1 MLSLMLLVVIV
12 VVAGWAWTLRT
23 KLRRQTGMLAAMA
36 YLEHRRS
43 RVFADIN
50 SPKPLA
56 EILETITDLT
66 SSMLNGAPCWC
77 EIADG
82 VRLGHYPEDADR
94 LHILHE
100 EIPARSGRPL
110 GTLFAGLDSKG
121 LPGMHRTF
129 VREMEILSGGAQLA
143 MLAME
148 TRRRNSELMHRSEVD
163 LLTNIG
169 NRRSLGER
177 LDALIEEA
185 RQNGSV
191 FGLIYIDLDEFKPI
205 NDRYGHHVGDL
216 FLQLIAQRLKKQLR
230 SHDLLAR
237 LGGDEFAA
245 LLPMVRNRTRVEE
258 IVRRLEYS
266 LKEPFSIE
274 GNLLQGSASFGYS
287 FYPEDGDTREGLLD
301 AADSAMYAAK
311 NLRKHA
317 EGKTARRQGSATE
330 DQGRT

>member
-1 MLSLMLLVVIV
+1 MRASRFQPDRRSLPCARGHDLRSTRRCLLCPCADLNSKGSRCGASLNMLSLMLLVVIV

-129 VREMEILSGGAQLA
+129 VRKWRSFQEGRSWPCWPWKPAGA
-143 MLAME
+143 
-148 TRRRNSELMHRSEVD
+148 TPN
-163 LLTNIG
+163 
-169 NRRSLGER
+169 
-177 LDALIEEA
+177 
-185 RQNGSV
+185 
-191 FGLIYIDLDEFKPI
+191 
-205 NDRYGHHVGDL
+205 
-216 FLQLIAQRLKKQLR
+216 
-230 SHDLLAR
+230 
-237 LGGDEFAA
+237 
-245 LLPMVRNRTRVEE
+245 
-258 IVRRLEYS
+258 
-266 LKEPFSIE
+266 
-274 GNLLQGSASFGYS
+274 
-287 FYPEDGDTREGLLD
+287 
-301 AADSAMYAAK
+301 
-311 NLRKHA
+311 
-317 EGKTARRQGSATE
+317 
-330 DQGRT
+330 

>member
-1 MLSLMLLVVIV
+1 M
-12 VVAGWAWTLRT
+12 
-23 KLRRQTGMLAAMA
+23 
-36 YLEHRRS
+36 
-43 RVFADIN
+43 
-50 SPKPLA
+50 
-56 EILETITDLT
+56 
-66 SSMLNGAPCWC
+66 
-77 EIADG
+77 
-82 VRLGHYPEDADR
+82 
-94 LHILHE
+94 
-100 EIPARSGRPL
+100 
-110 GTLFAGLDSKG
+110 
-121 LPGMHRTF
+121 
-129 VREMEILSGGAQLA
+129 
-143 MLAME
+143 
-148 TRRRNSELMHRSEVD
+148 
-163 LLTNIG
+163 
-169 NRRSLGER
+169 
-177 LDALIEEA
+177 IEEA

-287 FYPEDGDTREGLLD
+287 FYPEDGDTREGLLA